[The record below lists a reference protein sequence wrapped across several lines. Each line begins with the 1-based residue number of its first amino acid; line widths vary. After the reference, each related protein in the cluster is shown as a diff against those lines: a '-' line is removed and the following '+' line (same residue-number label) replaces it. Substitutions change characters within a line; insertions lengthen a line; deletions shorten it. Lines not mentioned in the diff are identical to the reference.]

1 MSVLFTGTF
10 QHGIDEKGRIIIPMK
25 LRDAVQEE
33 RDGAGFYMTRGLDG
47 CIFLYTPRDF
57 EALRHRVQGEPGT
70 VMDKEHRN
78 LERMLYS
85 NAIRGQCD
93 RQGRIV
99 IPDYLKEHA
108 KIQKDVIIT
117 GVGQRIEVWAKER
130 WDALMEQ
137 VTRTFEEDA
146 QGFYD
151 KERPQARGA
160 TAPTP

>member
-1 MSVLFTGTF
+1 VSVLFTGTF

-25 LRDAVQEE
+25 LRAAVQEE
-33 RDGAGFYMTRGLDG
+33 RDGAGFWMTRGLDG
-47 CIFLYTPRDF
+47 CVFLYTPRDF
-57 EALRHRVQGEPGT
+57 EALRQRVQSEPGT

-85 NAIRGQCD
+85 YASHGRCD

-99 IPDYLKEHA
+99 VPDYLKEHA
-108 KIQKDVIIT
+108 KIEKDVVIS

-130 WDALMEQ
+130 WDSLMNQ
-137 VTRTFEEDA
+137 VTGTFEDDA

-151 KERPQARGA
+151 KERGNRPGE
-160 TAPTP
+160 